1 MAIRSLSGG
10 SNIPALNPAYDRSVL
25 TLFRGL
31 DKTEDIYGELTLAAT
46 CHLNGTV
53 VTVPCAAALMGA
65 PYWFSTGAMSGTDN
79 VTVSGN
85 APTAIRVSSAGNVE
99 LTWNAADNTAGDVI
113 GGANAVIFVEGR
125 RVRRR

>member
-1 MAIRSLSGG
+1 MPIRSLSGG
-10 SNIPALNPAYDRSVL
+10 SNIPALNPAYDRAVL

-31 DKTEDIYGELTLAAT
+31 DKTEDIYGECTLTGT
-46 CHLNGTV
+46 CHLNGTIV
-53 VTVPCAAALMGA
+53 SVPCAAALMGA

>member
-1 MAIRSLSGG
+1 MARRILTGG
-10 SNIPALNPAYDRSVL
+10 QGLPALNPAYDASVL
-25 TLFRGL
+25 RLFSSL
-31 DKTEDIYGELTLAAT
+31 DKTEDIYGEATLAGT
-46 CHLNGTV
+46 CHLNGTIV
-53 VTVPCAAALMGA
+53 SVPCAAALMGA

-113 GGANAVIFVEGR
+113 GGAKAIIFVEGR